1 MSTLLNRLAKTWGD
15 AARDVVL
22 IVASIM
28 IAFALD
34 AWWEDVGERR
44 VQSEQIA
51 TLLSEFETARDTLN
65 TLSVSIQSV
74 SQATIELLTM
84 MGPEAATPDSG
95 KYFKLFGNS
104 MNFGGDIPNQTAL
117 VSVLATGNPKIM
129 ESEVLIDL
137 LGTWPSL
144 MEDLEVDMA
153 HLDRNRDI
161 DLQAAL
167 VNIGIGGIAATPSAE
182 KLGLSPSSFPIDTN
196 RMIRS
201 VEVYAA
207 LSYRALRLRVLSLNV
222 DAALI
227 KVELIIKE
235 LSRDP
240 DKNSG

>member
-1 MSTLLNRLAKTWGD
+1 L
-15 AARDVVL
+15 
-22 IVASIM
+22 
-28 IAFALD
+28 
-34 AWWEDVGERR
+34 
-44 VQSEQIA
+44 
-51 TLLSEFETARDTLN
+51 
-65 TLSVSIQSV
+65 
-74 SQATIELLTM
+74 
-84 MGPEAATPDSG
+84 
-95 KYFKLFGNS
+95 
-104 MNFGGDIPNQTAL
+104 
-117 VSVLATGNPKIM
+117 
-129 ESEVLIDL
+129 
-137 LGTWPSL
+137 
-144 MEDLEVDMA
+144 A

-167 VNIGIGGIAATPSAE
+167 VNIGIAATPSAE
-182 KLGLSPSSFPIDTN
+182 RLGLSASSFPIDTD